1 MELYLIRHGETVDNV
16 AGLYAGVRDSALTN
30 HGHEQANRLGQHFA
44 KNDVRFTHIFSSPLS
59 RAAQTADA
67 IRSAQKA
74 EEGSDELHRALQVT
88 TAPELIEQDFG
99 YYEGKSFQARSDPKR
114 SGREAHRDQHKDD
127 PGFKD
132 VESKESMNSRAD
144 QFLDTYLMPLI
155 TTNSSQTLVVAIVS
169 HGMLLSHLWRRLLL
183 RLPPKSVSVDPE
195 VTAAR
200 GSIIL
205 QHLGGWGNTGYL
217 ELALTRAAKEQV
229 RQNLDVPE
237 PEPEPEPSDNSSTTM
252 AEPVAAVASEE
263 DVSAAVADQ
272 KASTPSTEPQI
283 LTGWTTLVR
292 AIDRKDHLTGLKRQR
307 GGIGSSAHDKGQKKL
322 DGFFKRQRTS

>member
-44 KNDVRFTHIFSSPLS
+44 KNNVRFTHIFSSPLS
-59 RAAQTADA
+59 RAAQTAEA
-67 IRSAQKA
+67 VRAAQKG
-74 EEGSDELHRALQVT
+74 EEGADELHKALQVT

-114 SGREAHRDQHKDD
+114 PGRESHRDQHKND

-144 QFLDTYLMPLI
+144 QFLDTYLMPLF
-155 TTNSSQTLVVAIVS
+155 TTDSSQTLVVAIVS

-200 GSIIL
+200 GSIVL

-217 ELALTRAAKEQV
+217 ELALSRAVKKSV
-229 RQNLDVPE
+229 GPNLDMSE
-237 PEPEPEPSDNSSTTM
+237 SEPSEDTST
-252 AEPVAAVASEE
+252 AVAAASEE
-263 DVSAAVADQ
+263 DVPAAVADQ
-272 KASTPSTEPQI
+272 KAAPSSEEPQI
-283 LTGWTTLVR
+283 LAGWTTLVR